1 MAITKPYTFQA
12 GTKARASEVNQ
23 DFDIL
28 YSEVNRIGTEIL
40 NIDIDIQ
47 NVAEGKADINGN
59 AGQVFKM
66 ANAVDSYDGV
76 NKNFLEN
83 AIANI
88 KDYISGLTIVKDTS
102 NTIRVSSGSCYDST
116 YSTVIIST
124 GNITKRNTTQLAN
137 GTYYVYIISDNSGH
151 QVDALITTSSITPPL
166 PTGYSLYRQ
175 IGYYTT
181 DSNNKINNIGYYGER
196 SNSNKSIYSIIGSVM
211 PDYSAGITFTL
222 INSTNPSDGFVAP
235 DNGFIY
241 VNAGGVE
248 GSLGYYRVYI
258 NGAEVGMTRNF
269 DGGYVSASVNALISK
284 GDIVTYSSGY
294 GENTNGTFFPLK
306 GGN

>member
-66 ANAVDSYDGV
+66 ANPEDSYDGV

-88 KDYISGLTIVKDTS
+88 KDYINGFIISKDTDTS
-102 NTIRVSSGSCYDST
+102 IIVSSGSCYDST
-116 YSTVIIST
+116 STVVINST
-124 GNITKRNTTQLAN
+124 GNITKENTIQGA
-137 GTYYVYIISDNSGH
+137 GTRYVHAISDNAGR
-151 QVDALITTSSITPPL
+151 QVDILISSQSINPALPSGYTKYRLIGSFITDSSNNITNISYFGNMYNNDNNPQSVLLSIMPDWSRRVSR
-166 PTGYSLYRQ
+166 TVDTT
-175 IGYYTT
+175 YTT
-181 DSNNKINNIGYYGER
+181 TQNGY
-196 SNSNKSIYSIIGSVM
+196 
-211 PDYSAGITFTL
+211 L
-222 INSTNPSDGFVAP
+222 
-235 DNGFIY
+235 Y
-241 VNAGGVE
+241 VRVPVVE
-248 GSLGYYRVYI
+248 GYTTVELTINDLIFDLGSGLTNREG
-258 NGAEVGMTRNF
+258 NH
-269 DGGYVSASVNALISK
+269 SSVLFLPIAK
-284 GDIVTYSSGY
+284 GDTYNIHASTSRAWFSAYFIPMRGV
-294 GENTNGTFFPLK
+294 
-306 GGN
+306 